1 MRQHPWPRRLVL
13 LGVLV
18 FLMDL
23 GGPLMVAAI
32 DVDGGT
38 SVLFVEMACRFI
50 SDVLA
55 SIVEMALACN
65 W

>member
-1 MRQHPWPRRLVL
+1 
-13 LGVLV
+13 
-18 FLMDL
+18 MDL